1 MKVGVGYSQE
11 TDAFSSGKT
20 VGESALERGAIHK
33 PDLVFAFCHG
43 GLNHNLFLRGLQSV
57 VGDGVG
63 IVGGS
68 AIGII
73 TNEWLSYEGS
83 PAGALI
89 IESDTIRHRIAA
101 VGSLNQDIHRAGSHV
116 TEVLSADEKDKLF
129 MVFYDSIHI
138 PPTEFAPPLL
148 NASSP
153 LLEGIER
160 NLPKTIPI
168 VGAGLIGNY
177 AFGATRQ
184 FCGSYVG
191 SQSVVG
197 ILLSGAFTPY
207 YRIMHG
213 CTPLDG
219 IYHTITKA
227 EGANIYEL
235 DGRPIVHVID
245 DLYGNQDWQDRNP
258 VDLLTL
264 GRDLGERFEIPQE
277 ANYINRLI
285 TGVLPDG
292 EGIGIFEPDL
302 EPGTEVQFMLRDT
315 AKMVESAQVN
325 SEELMEQVKA
335 DGKEP
340 LFALY
345 IDCAGRAAGYLHTKI
360 EEAVE
365 IQKLINDYKVPL
377 FGFYSGVEIAPV
389 KGKSRG
395 LDWTGVLLVFAGNR
409 RDG

>member
-1 MKVGVGYSQE
+1 MKIGVGYAQE
-11 TDAFSSGKT
+11 RDAFSSGKT
-20 VGESALERGAIHK
+20 VAESALERGAISR

-43 GLNHNLFLRGLQSV
+43 QLNPDLFLRGLQSV
-57 VGDGVG
+57 VGDRVV
-63 IVGGS
+63 IIGGS
-68 AIGII
+68 AVGII

-101 VGSLNQDIHRAGSHV
+101 VGSLDKDPNRAGRHL
-116 TEVLSADEKDKLF
+116 TEALSADEEDKLF
-129 MVFYDSIHI
+129 MVFYDSIKI

-153 LLEGIER
+153 LLEGIEH

-168 VGAGLIGNY
+168 VGAGLIGDY
-177 AFGATRQ
+177 AFGPTRQ

-191 SQSVVG
+191 SQSVLGV
-197 ILLSGAFTPY
+197 LLSGAFSPY

-219 IYHTITKA
+219 IYHQITKA

-235 DGRPIVHVID
+235 DGRPIVNVID
-245 DLYGNQDWQDRNP
+245 ELYGNQEWRNRNP

-285 TGVLPDG
+285 TGVLSDG

-302 EPGTEVQFMLRDT
+302 EVGTEVQFMLRDT
-315 AKMVESAQVN
+315 AKMVESARAN
-325 SEELMEQVKA
+325 SAELMEQVKA

-340 LFALY
+340 LFGMY
-345 IDCAGRAAGYLHTKI
+345 IDCAGRAAAYLHTKI

-365 IQKLINDYKVPL
+365 VQEVFNDYKIPL

-395 LDWTGVLLVFAGNR
+395 LDWTGVLLIFAGNR